1 MKKSKKQTVE
11 QISFLSLVKSLRLP
25 VAQKT
30 GQVFKSRKE
39 YNRKDKSWKKDC
51 LNCD

>member
-1 MKKSKKQTVE
+1 MKKSKKQTTE

-30 GQVFKSRKE
+30 GQVFKSKKE
-39 YNRKDKSWKKDC
+39 YNRKDKRWK
-51 LNCD
+51 NEIE